1 MPTYYSCEMS
11 QYKSKL
17 CILGADASPKLNK
30 DDYTPL
36 HSAAYQKDTRIAR
49 LLVQHKAN
57 VNAK

>member
-1 MPTYYSCEMS
+1 MS